1 MRLFCLVL
9 FFAWL
14 AAEIPPGYYDDAEGL
29 EGDSLRLALHHII
42 DDHNA
47 QSYGS
52 LHDHYESTDVKP
64 DGTVWDMYSDIPG
77 GTPPYIYNFTDSDQ
91 CGNYTQE
98 GDCYNREHSWP
109 KSWFNDAMP
118 MKTDLFHVYPT
129 DGYVNGMRSNYPYGE
144 VESASWTSQN
154 GSKRGAMDGYGF
166 TGTVFEPID
175 EYKGDFARTYFYMST
190 RYYTEDSGW
199 DENDMVIGADLK
211 PWALD
216 MLMDWH
222 EQDTVSQKETDRNDA
237 VYDIQGNRNPF
248 IDHPEWVV
256 CIWDECES
264 AGNLPPVANA
274 GEDQLVGENEI
285 VTLDGSDSYDPENAE
300 ITFFWNAPTGILLSD
315 PTSATPSFTT
325 PMVEDTTG
333 FIFTL
338 MVSDGE
344 LESEH
349 DTVIIS
355 VYHTNVPPVANA
367 GEDQVAIENDTV
379 ILDGTAS
386 SDFENDNLSYAWSAP
401 QGIELDDSTRSM
413 PTFVA
418 PEVEDSV
425 SYVISL
431 IVSDGELESAP
442 DTVMVTVLNS
452 LGLTSNLTPEKFIL
466 YQPYPNPFNPTTTI
480 EYDLPNSG
488 RVDLAIYDV
497 LGKRIHTLVFGNQQA
512 GFKSVVWDATNDFG
526 QPVSAGL
533 YFYTLKT
540 KAGTITQKML
550 LLK

>member
-154 GSKRGAMDGYGF
+154 GSKRGTMDGYGF

-222 EQDTVSQKETDRNDA
+222 EQDTVSQKETARNDA

-264 AGNLPPVANA
+264 SGNLPPVANA

-285 VTLDGSDSYDPENAE
+285 VTLNGSGSYDPENAE

-355 VYHTNVPPVANA
+355 VYHTNIPPVANA
-367 GEDQVAIENDTV
+367 GEDQVAIENETV

-386 SDFENDNLSYAWSAP
+386 FDFENVNLSYVWMAP
-401 QGIELDDSTRSM
+401 NGIELDDSTRSM

-418 PEVEDSV
+418 PEVDDSI
-425 SYVISL
+425 SFFISL
-431 IVSDGELESAP
+431 IVSDGELESEP

-452 LGLTSNLTPEKFIL
+452 LGLASKQIPGKFIL
-466 YQPYPNPFNPTTTI
+466 YKPYPNPFNSTATI
-480 EYDLPNSG
+480 RFSITRNQKPLLQIFDITGRLVEPLIRSELEPGTHEIQWNASNHPSG
-488 RVDLAIYDV
+488 IYFV
-497 LGKRIHTLVFGNQQA
+497 VFNLGDKVVSQKLV
-512 GFKSVVWDATNDFG
+512 
-526 QPVSAGL
+526 
-533 YFYTLKT
+533 YLK
-540 KAGTITQKML
+540 
-550 LLK
+550 

>member
-154 GSKRGAMDGYGF
+154 GSKRGTMDGYGF

-264 AGNLPPVANA
+264 SGNLPPVANA

-285 VTLDGSDSYDPENAE
+285 VTLNGSGSYDPENAE

-315 PTSATPSFTT
+315 PTSPTPSFTT
-325 PMVEDTTG
+325 PTVEDTTG

-344 LESEH
+344 LESEY

-355 VYHTNVPPVANA
+355 VYHTNVPPVADA
-367 GEDQVAIENDTV
+367 GEDQVAIENETV

-418 PEVEDSV
+418 PEVEESV

-442 DTVMVTVLNS
+442 DTVMVTILNS
-452 LGLTSNLTPEKFIL
+452 LGLNSNLTPEKLIL
-466 YQPYPNPFNPTTTI
+466 YQPYPNPFNPTTII

-488 RVDLAIYDV
+488 RVDLAIYDL
-497 LGKRIHTLVFGNQQA
+497 LGKRIRTLVFGNQRA

-526 QPVSAGL
+526 QPVSAGF

>member
-154 GSKRGAMDGYGF
+154 GSKRGTMDGYGF

-222 EQDTVSQKETDRNDA
+222 EQDTVSQKETARNDA

-264 AGNLPPVANA
+264 SGNLPPVANA

-285 VTLDGSDSYDPENAE
+285 VTLDGSDSYDPENTE

-355 VYHTNVPPVANA
+355 VYHTNIPPVANA
-367 GEDQVAIENDTV
+367 GEDQVAIENETV

-386 SDFENDNLSYAWSAP
+386 FDFENVNLSYVWMAP
-401 QGIELDDSTRSM
+401 NGIELDDSTRSM

-418 PEVEDSV
+418 PEVDDSI
-425 SYVISL
+425 SFFISL
-431 IVSDGELESAP
+431 IVSDGELESEP

-452 LGLTSNLTPEKFIL
+452 LGLASKQIPGKFIL
-466 YQPYPNPFNPTTTI
+466 YKPYPNPFNSTATI
-480 EYDLPNSG
+480 RFSITRNQKPLLQIFDITGRLVEPLIRSELEPGTHEIQWNASNHPSG
-488 RVDLAIYDV
+488 IYFV
-497 LGKRIHTLVFGNQQA
+497 VFNLGDKVVSQKLV
-512 GFKSVVWDATNDFG
+512 
-526 QPVSAGL
+526 
-533 YFYTLKT
+533 YLK
-540 KAGTITQKML
+540 
-550 LLK
+550 